1 MPLTMTQSS
10 ISGEYVGDTSEI
22 SYGYIG
28 GKWVMKVHSQ
38 ANLFSGHFDNKEF
51 AERIATVPL
60 ARQPGT
66 LWRYGHSTDVLGR
79 VIEIVSG
86 ETLYQFEKEHIFDPL
101 GMKQTKFVL
110 NTPEERA
117 LMAEPLPSDT
127 ILVDAERERRA
138 HREWES
144 GGGGLISTIVD
155 YARLAQ
161 MILNGG
167 ELDGKRYLSP
177 AAFKDMTTD
186 HIGPGSGVARD
197 YFYFPGDGFGFG
209 YGFAVRTDPGIAKPP
224 PPGSIGELQ
233 MGLRQRH
240 LFRRR
245 SQARHDLYSD
255 GADPERARPHQGRV
269 QEAGL

>member
-1 MPLTMTQSS
+1 LIQQHGHAVYLRTFGVRDVKTKLPMTPDTIFALHSMTKPITSLAAMMLIDGGKLPLDDPVAKYIPAFADMR
-10 ISGEYVGDTSEI
+10 VGLERTDAQGQPTLELVSAERQVTILDLLRHTSEI

-101 GMKQTKFVL
+101 GIKQTKFAL

-144 GGGGLISTIVD
+144 GGGGLVSTIVD
-155 YARLAQ
+155 YARFAQ

-177 AAFKDMTTD
+177 P
-186 HIGPGSGVARD
+186 HS
-197 YFYFPGDGFGFG
+197 
-209 YGFAVRTDPGIAKPP
+209 RT
-224 PPGSIGELQ
+224 
-233 MGLRQRH
+233 
-240 LFRRR
+240 
-245 SQARHDLYSD
+245 
-255 GADPERARPHQGRV
+255 
-269 QEAGL
+269 